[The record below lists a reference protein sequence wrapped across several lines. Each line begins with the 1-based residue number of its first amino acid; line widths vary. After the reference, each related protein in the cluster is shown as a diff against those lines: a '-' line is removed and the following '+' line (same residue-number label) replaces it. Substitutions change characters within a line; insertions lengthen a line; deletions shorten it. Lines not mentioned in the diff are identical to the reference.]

1 MSAERPAGT
10 AQALLLLFGSC
21 LPVLGAVLIAPV
33 LPRMQ
38 AHFAETPGAAVLV
51 PVALTLPALVI
62 AFLAPLAGLLA
73 DRVGRRPLLLASM
86 LLYSLCG
93 VLPLWLDSLGLI
105 VASRAGIGL
114 AEAGIMTCC
123 TTLMGDYFDGQRRER
138 LFALQMV
145 ATSLS
150 AALFMGLGGALGESG
165 WRTPFA
171 LYAAGLLCLP
181 LMAALLWEPQ
191 VRHAEPLRADAE
203 GFPWAALAPLY
214 LLTLLAGVSL
224 FIVPV
229 QAGYLLQLLHVD
241 APQQVGMTMGAN
253 QLGVLAGALAF
264 RLLAALPARRLL
276 ALGFATAGLG
286 GALMALETNFDPQFL
301 FNRAFLFQ
309 NVRHVVQRT
318 HRTFGFRL
326 VDVVENHRKTVL
338 TVVVHFTQQPTVEK
352 LGDHRVN
359 GIEHRGVGRRRPAQ
373 QLDFTK
379 GFADVVFLTAELFE
393 HFHHRVGQQG
403 LEQVFV
409 VDGRQIENDRT
420 KLLDVVWVDRLIARI
435 GFGQFLGQF
444 PIKVFFGKRT

>member
-1 MSAERPAGT
+1 MTTERQASS

-62 AFLAPLAGLLA
+62 AFLAPLAGVLA

-171 LYAAGLLCLP
+171 LYAVGVLCLP

-191 VRHAEPLRADAE
+191 ARRVEHESISTSC
-203 GFPWAALAPLY
+203 FPWAALAPLY
-214 LLTLLAGVSL
+214 LLTGLAGVSL

-241 APQQVGMTMGAN
+241 GPQQIGLTMGAN
-253 QLGVLAGALAF
+253 QLGVLAGALTF
-264 RLLAALPARRLL
+264 RLLAELPVRRLL

-286 GALMALETNFDPQFL
+286 GALMALSSSHAP
-301 FNRAFLFQ
+301 
-309 NVRHVVQRT
+309 VV
-318 HRTFGFRL
+318 L
-326 VDVVENHRKTVL
+326 AVL
-338 TVVVHFTQQPTVEK
+338 
-352 LGDHRVN
+352 LN
-359 GIEHRGVGRRRPAQ
+359 GLGVGLLLPTLITQVMQ
-373 QLDFTK
+373 QVGFDQRGRATGGFTASI
-379 GFADVVFLTAELFE
+379 FAGEFVSPLLVLALTGGVASQLP
-393 HFHHRVGQQG
+393 HA
-403 LEQVFV
+403 
-409 VDGRQIENDRT
+409 
-420 KLLDVVWVDRLIARI
+420 LLLIAVA
-435 GFGQFLGQF
+435 QLALAPLCLLLLGRRVKAQALA
-444 PIKVFFGKRT
+444 